1 MITYESVLAANRRI
15 ERGIFKTP
23 LEHSMYLSNDKIEVY
38 LKLEAQQKLKSFKIR
53 GALSKMTN
61 LTEEEK
67 RRGVITVSS
76 GNHGGGV
83 SYASSIMKDVKATV
97 VVPESTPESKVE
109 KIRYYGATVIQKG
122 ENYDAA
128 NAYAKG
134 LIEKEGLTYI
144 DACSDEDVISGQGT
158 MGLEILASN
167 PDIDT
172 ILVPIGGG
180 GMITGISIAAKAI
193 RPDIKIIGVQ
203 TEACPAM
210 VAAMKDEM
218 FYEEYPTDPSICDA
232 LVGGVGRIPYEMSKG
247 AIDEIIIVS
256 EKAIKEATKHLLI
269 KEKVVS
275 EPSGAVGVAALM
287 EGADKIKGREI
298 AVVISGGNLDE
309 KLMKKLLEIY

>member
-1 MITYESVLAANRRI
+1 MITYESVVQAKKRI
-15 ERGIFKTP
+15 EKVIHKTP
-23 LEHSMYLSNDKIEVY
+23 LEHSIYLSDQNKQVY

-61 LTEEEK
+61 LREEEK
-67 RRGVITVSS
+67 KLGVITVSS
-76 GNHGGGV
+76 GNHGSGV

-158 MGLEILASN
+158 MGLEILESN
-167 PDIDT
+167 PNIDT

-180 GMITGISIAAKAI
+180 GMITGISVAAKAI
-193 RPDIKIIGVQ
+193 KPEINIIGVQ

-210 VAAMKDEM
+210 VAAMRDAV
-218 FYEEYPTDPSICDA
+218 FYEEYPTDPSVCDA
-232 LVGGVGRIPYEMSKG
+232 LVGGVGKIPYEMSKS
-247 AIDEIIIVS
+247 AIDDIIIVS
-256 EKAIKEATKHLLI
+256 EKAIQEATKHLLI

-275 EPSGAVGVAALM
+275 EPSGAVGIAALM
-287 EGADKIKGREI
+287 EHGDKIRGREI

-309 KLMKKLLEIY
+309 NLMKKLLGI